1 MDKVVIRRQD
11 VARLLDI
18 SESTVVRWSKN
29 GHLPAPFAFG
39 PNRTVWLHSEI
50 LEFVDKLQANR
61 GFNPDAGP
69 KDVN

>member
-1 MDKVVIRRQD
+1 MDKVVIRRKD

-18 SESTVVRWSKN
+18 SESTVIRWSKD
-29 GHLPAPFAFG
+29 GHLPAPFPIG

-50 LEFVDKLQANR
+50 LDFVEKLKANR
-61 GFNPDAGP
+61 GFNPNAGP